1 MSIIQQI
8 VAGLGVP
15 NFFVLIPEIVVL
27 STALLLLV
35 LELFTKNRA
44 LLSAIS
50 IAGLGVAT
58 VSIFF
63 ITEGDKTLYGLYIV
77 DTFSL
82 WFKFLILI
90 TSIII
95 FSVFNPY
102 IDSKRSYYG
111 EHHYLMLFAVL
122 GMMIMVSSPNLITL
136 YMGLEL
142 MSISLYILI
151 GLLKKD
157 YRSKEGAFKYLI
169 IGGAGTAVISYAI
182 ALIYGK
188 TGSFDFYT
196 ISSVLQDRV
205 DVGLIGGLVLLIVG
219 LGLKASAVPF
229 HFWTPDAYE
238 SAATPITAFM
248 GGVAKLATYAIIVRV
263 TVDAFGAS
271 AEVWSY
277 GWGVLAAASMIL
289 GNLVALKQRDVKRML
304 AYSSIAHTGYITAT
318 LASGNAMG
326 FSALMFYAMVYV
338 FMAIGG
344 FLFLAAFERDHR
356 WTNSVEDF
364 KGLAKKHPVMA
375 FYMLVLMFSMLGIPP
390 TAGFIGKFGVFI
402 SLISANVWWLAVVL
416 VITSVISAGYYLR
429 IVANMYMHEPV
440 HDTKFNLTQTE
451 KAVIGF
457 LSLITL
463 LLGIYPAVFWEI
475 SNLLTNSLLMTAVL
489 R

>member
-1 MSIIQQI
+1 MNIIQQI

-15 NFFVLIPEIVVL
+15 NFYVLMPEIVVL
-27 STALLLLV
+27 STALILLV
-35 LELFTKNRA
+35 IELFTKNKT
-44 LLSAIS
+44 LLSSLAIV
-50 IAGLGVAT
+50 GLGVAI

-95 FSVFNPY
+95 FAVFNPY

-111 EHHYLMLFAVL
+111 EHYYLMLFAIL
-122 GMMIMVSSPNLITL
+122 GMMIMVSSPNLVTL

-151 GLLKKD
+151 GLLRKD
-157 YRSKEGAFKYLI
+157 YKSKEGAFKYLI

-196 ISSVLQDRV
+196 IASAIQDKV
-205 DVGLIGGLVLLIVG
+205 DVGIIGGLVLLIVG

-248 GGVAKLATYAIIVRV
+248 GGISKLATYAIIVRV
-263 TVDAFGAS
+263 TIDAFVGS
-271 AEVWSY
+271 AEIWSY
-277 GWGVLAAASMIL
+277 GWAVLAAASMVL
-289 GNLVALKQRDVKRML
+289 GNLIALRQRDVKRML
-304 AYSSIAHTGYITAT
+304 AYSSIAHTGYITAA

-326 FSALMFYAMVYV
+326 FSALMFYSMVYV

-344 FLFLAAFERDHR
+344 FLFLAAFERDSR
-356 WTNSVEDF
+356 WTNSIEDF
-364 KGLAKKHPVMA
+364 KGLAKKHPIMSL
-375 FYMLVLMFSMLGIPP
+375 YMLILMFSMLGIPP
-390 TAGFIGKFGVFI
+390 TAGFMGKFGVFLA
-402 SLISANVWWLAVVL
+402 LISANVWWLAVVL
-416 VITSVISAGYYLR
+416 VVTSIISAGYYLR
-429 IVANMYMHEPV
+429 VVANMYIHEPA
-440 HDTKFNLTQTE
+440 DSNKFKLTQME
-451 KAVIGF
+451 KVVIGF
-457 LSLITL
+457 LSIMTLI
-463 LLGIYPAVFWEI
+463 LGIYPAVFWEI
-475 SNLLTNSLLMTAVL
+475 SNLLTNTLLMMAVS

>member
-1 MSIIQQI
+1 MSIVQQI
-8 VAGLGVP
+8 VSGLGTP

-27 STALLLLV
+27 ATALLILV
-35 LELFTKNRA
+35 LELFTKNKT
-44 LLSAIS
+44 LLSILS
-50 IAGLGVAT
+50 IVGLGVAT

-63 ITEGDKTLYGLYIV
+63 ITQGDKTLFGLYIV

-95 FSVFNPY
+95 FAVFNPY

-111 EHHYLMLFAVL
+111 EHYYLMLFAIL
-122 GMMIMVSSPNLITL
+122 GMMIMVSSPNLVTM

-157 YRSKEGAFKYLI
+157 YKSKEGAFKYLI
-169 IGGAGTAVISYAI
+169 IGGAGTAIISYAI

-188 TGSFDFYT
+188 TGTFDFYG
-196 ISSVLQDRV
+196 ISSTLQDKV
-205 DVGLIGGLVLLIVG
+205 DVGVIGGLVLLIVG

-238 SAATPITAFM
+238 AAPTPITAFM
-248 GGVAKLATYAIIVRV
+248 GGVSKLATYAIIVRV
-263 TVDAFGAS
+263 TVDAFAGS
-271 AEVWSY
+271 QEIWSY
-277 GWGVLAAASMIL
+277 GWAVLAAASMIL
-289 GNLVALKQRDVKRML
+289 GNLVALRQKDVKRML

-318 LASGNAMG
+318 LASGNSMG
-326 FSALMFYAMVYV
+326 FSALMFYAMVYI

-344 FLFLAAFERDHR
+344 FLFLAAFERDSR

-375 FYMLVLMFSMLGIPP
+375 LYMLILMFSMLGIPP

-402 SLISANVWWLAVVL
+402 ALISADVWWLAVVL
-416 VITSVISAGYYLR
+416 VITSIISAGYYLK

-440 HDTKFNLTQTE
+440 HDHKFSLTQTE
-451 KAVIGF
+451 KVVIAF
-457 LSLITL
+457 LSIITL
-463 LLGIYPAVFWEI
+463 LLGIYPTIFWEI
-475 SNLLTNSLLMTAVL
+475 SGLLTNTLLMSAAI